1 LLTLSDRIMV
11 LSEGRKT
18 AEFAIAD
25 ATQERIME
33 AATGGWQLAQ
43 GRASSSIENPS
54 GFDLRPDA

>member
-33 AATGGWQLAQ
+33 AATGGWQPAQ
-43 GRASSSIENPS
+43 GRTSSSIENPS
-54 GFDLRPDA
+54 